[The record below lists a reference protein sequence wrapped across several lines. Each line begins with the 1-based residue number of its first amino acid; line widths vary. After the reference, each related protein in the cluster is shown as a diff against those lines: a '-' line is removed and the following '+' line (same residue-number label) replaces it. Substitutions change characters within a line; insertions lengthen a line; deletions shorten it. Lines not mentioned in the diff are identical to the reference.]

1 MHGSTTFPS
10 KGSLKCIAFLA
21 CPESCRSTH
30 SSRRSLVPCSYLK
43 SIALQTLTAPPKHTK
58 FQTGNTKQP
67 CIWALRWAFTT
78 VRHILRPESRVN
90 STYMFSLG
98 LPHVVVFLLAV
109 SAPSCVQG
117 ALHQR
122 NPACGPRKKDARVT
136 VALLGQGSRHY
147 SKNII
152 ALGSAWWKTC
162 NDPSQWRLAPC
173 STTTPFSFFSC
184 GLFPGF
190 AGVEAQLLDL
200 RTVTLQATQ
209 CPTDGSTACLLWRR
223 SLLLELLLLLEIFHE
238 VRPWWQRQVSRHSRH
253 RGARSGAL
261 RRLRGTG
268 LNFPLSEA
276 GVAFSGL
283 GGKQWFSRENLLKQ
297 SRES

>member
-1 MHGSTTFPS
+1 MVENLQRSVTMATCSVQHHNTF
-10 KGSLKCIAFLA
+10 
-21 CPESCRSTH
+21 
-30 SSRRSLVPCSYLK
+30 
-43 SIALQTLTAPPKHTK
+43 
-58 FQTGNTKQP
+58 
-67 CIWALRWAFTT
+67 
-78 VRHILRPESRVN
+78 
-90 STYMFSLG
+90 
-98 LPHVVVFLLAV
+98 FLLLLR
-109 SAPSCVQG
+109 
-117 ALHQR
+117 AL
-122 NPACGPRKKDARVT
+122 
-136 VALLGQGSRHY
+136 
-147 SKNII
+147 SK
-152 ALGSAWWKTC
+152 LH
-162 NDPSQWRLAPC
+162 R
-173 STTTPFSFFSC
+173 
-184 GLFPGF
+184 PGF